1 VIYGIIWVGMAG
13 ILDFKCL
20 LSQKRLAKAGMAY
33 YNTGLEIYGIFKV

>member
-1 VIYGIIWVGMAG
+1 VIYGIIWGEMAG

-20 LSQKRLAKAGMAY
+20 LSQKRLANTAIDY